1 MRLLERR
8 AVENRHWRIAPRPA
22 TFSAMSD
29 VAELL
34 KEASK
39 LDRIDRAELISSLLE
54 DLGPNPHYV
63 TDEEAMQRVEDL
75 KFGSVMGLSAEDFWK
90 ACGRS

>member
-1 MRLLERR
+1 M
-8 AVENRHWRIAPRPA
+8 P
-22 TFSAMSD
+22 D

-39 LDRIDRAELISSLLE
+39 LDRIERAELISSLLE
-54 DLGPNPHYV
+54 DLDPNPHWV
-63 TDEEAMQRVEDL
+63 SDEEAMSRLKDL
-75 KFGSVMGLSAEDFWK
+75 KSGAVKGLSEDEFWK

>member
-1 MRLLERR
+1 MKGFEKSPLERPL
-8 AVENRHWRIAPRPA
+8 ISA
-22 TFSAMSD
+22 TVFPMSQ

-39 LDRIDRAELISSLLE
+39 LDPLDRAELVSSLLE
-54 DLGPNPHYV
+54 DLDPRPHWV
-63 TDEEAMQRVEDL
+63 PDEEVFRRLEDL
-75 KFGSVMGLSAEDFWK
+75 KSGRVKGLSEEEFRE

>member
-1 MRLLERR
+1 MGLCHITL
-8 AVENRHWRIAPRPA
+8 
-22 TFSAMSD
+22 MSP

-54 DLGPNPHYV
+54 DFDPNPHYV
-63 TDEEAMQRVEDL
+63 SDEEAMRRLEDL
-75 KFGSVMGLSAEDFWK
+75 KSGRAKGLSEEEFWK

>member
-1 MRLLERR
+1 MR
-8 AVENRHWRIAPRPA
+8 RPKISA
-22 TFSAMSD
+22 GTFPYFGYTFGMSQ

-39 LDRIDRAELISSLLE
+39 LDLLDRAELVSSLLE
-54 DLGPNPHYV
+54 ELDPSPHYV
-63 TDEEAMQRVEDL
+63 NDEEALQRLHDL
-75 KFGSVMGLSAEDFWK
+75 KSGRVKGLSQDELWK

>member
-1 MRLLERR
+1 MR
-8 AVENRHWRIAPRPA
+8 H
-22 TFSAMSD
+22 

-39 LDRIDRAELISSLLE
+39 LDRIDRSELVSSLLE
-54 DLGPNPHYV
+54 DLESSPHYV
-63 TDEEAMQRVEDL
+63 SDEEALRRVDEL
-75 KFGSVMGLSAEDFWK
+75 RSGKVRGLTEEEFWT

>member
-1 MRLLERR
+1 VRR
-8 AVENRHWRIAPRPA
+8 AAENQHWRIAPLSTIFP
-22 TFSAMSD
+22 AMSH

-54 DLGPNPHYV
+54 DLDPNPHYV
-63 TDEEAMQRVEDL
+63 SDEEAMQRVEDL
-75 KFGSVMGLSAEDFWK
+75 KSGRVKGLSEEEFWK

>member
-1 MRLLERR
+1 MFPDFRYVL
-8 AVENRHWRIAPRPA
+8 P
-22 TFSAMSD
+22 MSP

-39 LDRIDRAELISSLLE
+39 LDLLDRTELVSSLLE
-54 DLGPNPHYV
+54 GLDSSPHYV
-63 TDEEAMQRVEDL
+63 SDEEALQRLQDL
-75 KFGSVMGLSAEDFWK
+75 KAGRVKGLSEAEFRK